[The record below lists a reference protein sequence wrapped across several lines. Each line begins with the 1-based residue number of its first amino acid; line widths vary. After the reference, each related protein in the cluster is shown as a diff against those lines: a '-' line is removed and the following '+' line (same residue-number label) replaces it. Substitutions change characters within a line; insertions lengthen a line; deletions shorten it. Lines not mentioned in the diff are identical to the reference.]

1 MELYIANYFKFNK
14 NYFQNIDYLFILK
27 FNNLKN
33 IITLTSIFFYLQ
45 FKVKF

>member
-1 MELYIANYFKFNK
+1 MELYIDNYLKFNK